1 MNAKCAKSNKS
12 KWTIHKNELK
22 LYAIDPAISLIQ
34 VIKQGVDPLTQA
46 VVRLLKCNFYTHAI
60 WINDDSLSHVNVV
73 SALLAYNSY
82 VTCPKYYQ

>member
-22 LYAIDPAISLIQ
+22 LRNRSCNKSYT

-82 VTCPKYYQ
+82 VTCPKY